1 MRILSSIGGGTSVR
15 QALRKAAAELNGKLA
30 ETPGRIAHMKAKL
43 ASGLAGAT
51 VRVVVVVDE
60 GGLCPKCIIWANEAG
75 GDEGAALRRAGEKI
89 NAQLNRLKGEAAGFY
104 IEFIRPPLPRRVYAT
119 MIVAVNEEIPE
130 RIGKLTADERRERL
144 AAAIKLLASD
154 PKAVN
159 ISRIAELFS
168 VSRDVLY
175 EDLKKLGFER

>member
-1 MRILSSIGGGTSVR
+1 M
-15 QALRKAAAELNGKLA
+15 AELNSRLA

-51 VRVVVVVDE
+51 VRIVVAVDE
-60 GGLCPKCIIWANEAG
+60 NNLCPKCIIWANEAG
-75 GDEGAALRRAGEKI
+75 GDEAAALRRAGEKI
-89 NAQLNRLKGEAAGFY
+89 NAQLKRLKGEAAGFY

-130 RIGKLTADERRERL
+130 GVGKLTADERRERL

-154 PKAVN
+154 PKAINLSKV
-159 ISRIAELFS
+159 AELFG

-175 EDLKKLGFER
+175 EDLRKLGFER